1 MIVTCFNDYIFQWCH
16 QNCIWTREFVNLC
29 RWYNKSKNWSVL
41 MYYTHTHTG
50 MLYYIYE
57 MKLNIQKIYY
67 EMWNIEFEKLLKN
80 KGLSR
85 ASLDKI
91 IWYLYCLFFNARC
104 LNKSVYIQMLRSA
117 TRFKILQFTINK

>member
-1 MIVTCFNDYIFQWCH
+1 MISTD
-16 QNCIWTREFVNLC
+16 
-29 RWYNKSKNWSVL
+29 VL
-41 MYYTHTHTG
+41 HTHTG

-57 MKLNIQKIYY
+57 IKLNIQKIYY

-85 ASLDKI
+85 TSLDKI

-104 LNKSVYIQMLRSA
+104 LNKSGYIQMLRSD
-117 TRFKILQFTINK
+117 TTEEG